1 MLNKSSENKIQCRIQ
16 NYNRIDR
23 QKESEQF
30 EDFYE
35 KLDKNQYTAQELVNS
50 YIIEL
55 EKCYPKENNELIDK
69 AKDLET
75 ENAKLKSKI

>member
-1 MLNKSSENKIQCRIQ
+1 MLNKSSENKIQFRIQ

-50 YIIEL
+50 YITEL

-69 AKDLET
+69 VKDLET